1 MHFSSNVNTAI
12 GEKPTGLEAL
22 FSPLAG
28 ATEAVANSPV
38 KLGQPLNNPQVMKRD
53 INADEGCP
61 SFTRFSPTPAKADSS
76 LSPEVN
82 KRQGAGGREQGG
94 NPVLKSRGLKPC
106 GLSERHKLFSPCPPQ
121 DAPPASSVNGKIICL
136 VFNVAIEGT
145 FEQTESIIRDI
156 ERLQPLLIVRDYQS
170 TLAPTSTADAKG
182 QVGSAIINTSFQL
195 QALMPVSVE
204 LATQTS
210 TSSAVTQHQNK
221 RW

>member
-28 ATEAVANSPV
+28 ATEA
-38 KLGQPLNNPQVMKRD
+38 
-53 INADEGCP
+53 
-61 SFTRFSPTPAKADSS
+61 PAKADSS

-82 KRQGAGGREQGG
+82 
-94 NPVLKSRGLKPC
+94 
-106 GLSERHKLFSPCPPQ
+106 
-121 DAPPASSVNGKIICL
+121 GKIIYL
-136 VFNVAIEGT
+136 VFNVTIEGT

-156 ERLQPLLIVRDYQS
+156 ERMQPLLIVRDYQS
-170 TLAPTSTADAKG
+170 TLAPMSTADAKG
-182 QVGSAIINTSFQL
+182 QVGSAIITTSFQL

-210 TSSAVTQHQNK
+210 TSSAVNQHQNK